1 MLSRRVG
8 VALVAGVGIVIAA
21 LVVTGFALA
30 QRTNEV
36 GSIDG
41 HPVTRAE
48 LAFHGQRH
56 EPLDALWRDK
66 ATLILAN
73 EQGLTVPVDHEE
85 ILTELA
91 EENERRADAVANGE
105 VVYGLTEFS
114 IDEYYSHLLTEVRTA
129 LKQRL
134 SARAGDPLWVTE
146 ADVRRAFDADRD
158 AWSAGATTYRYSK
171 LVVRQPADAADLQRR
186 AAAANRLADL
196 AREPRATL
204 TTGTYDA
211 SQTGMVAQDQ
221 DLAGLLDQLDEG
233 QISAP
238 VVGTDEITYYELDGE
253 TVDENAA
260 FTKYAKRIRQSLVEK
275 KLDQYVQRRI
285 AASDIQIDTDAKDVR
300 E

>member
-8 VALVAGVGIVIAA
+8 LALVAGVGIVIAA

-36 GSIDG
+36 GSLDG

-48 LAFHGQRH
+48 LAFHVQRH
-56 EPLDALWRDK
+56 EPLDELWRDK
-66 ATLILAN
+66 TTLVLAT
-73 EQGLTVPVDHEE
+73 EQGLDVPVDHEE
-85 ILTELA
+85 ILTAME
-91 EENERRADAVANGE
+91 EENDRRAAAVANGE

-114 IDEYYSHLLTEVRTA
+114 LDEYYSHLLTEVRTA

-134 SARAGDPLWVTE
+134 GAREGDPLWVTE

-158 AWSAGATTYRYSK
+158 KWSAGATTYRYSK
-171 LVVRQPADAADLQRR
+171 LVVSRPDAALQRQV
-186 AAAANRLADL
+186 AAADRLADL
-196 AREPRATL
+196 ALPRAEL

-221 DLAGLLDQLDEG
+221 DLAGLLDHLDRGE
-233 QISAP
+233 ISAP
-238 VVGTDEITYYELDGE
+238 VVGTDEITYYQLDDE
-253 TVDENAA
+253 TVDENVA
-260 FTKYAKRIRQSLVEK
+260 FTKYAKRIRQSLVDEK
-275 KLDQYVQRRI
+275 FDQYVQRRI
-285 AASDIQIDTDAKDVR
+285 AASDRQLDSNAKDVR